1 MSTVSA
7 PFGLRPSYHPSGV
20 IRPTMYSI
28 ASGYAVNIY
37 GNQPVR
43 IAPATTGGETQGTV
57 VAAAVGAAFIGTFSG
72 VEWTDTDGR
81 LRVSNKWTAST
92 ATQANTD
99 VRAYVTLDP
108 AIVYDIQANGS
119 LTAASIGSQYNTT
132 AIGTGNSS
140 VGVSQMMLDTATS
153 GTNAQLR
160 VIGLTPGPDNAW
172 GDNYTIVQVQI
183 SEHQNVAN
191 AAAY

>member
-1 MSTVSA
+1 MSTSSA

-28 ASGYAVNIY
+28 ATGYAVNIY

-43 IAPATTGGETQGTV
+43 IAPATSGGETEGTV
-57 VAAAVGAAFIGTFSG
+57 VAAAIGSSFIGTFSG
-72 VEWTDTDGR
+72 VEWTDSDGR
-81 LRVSNKWTAST
+81 RRVSNKWTAST
-92 ATQANTD
+92 AGTD
-99 VRAYVTLDP
+99 INAYVTLDS

-119 LTAASIGSQYNTT
+119 MAANTIGQQYNTT

-140 VGVSQMMLDTATS
+140 VGISQMMLDTATS

-183 SEHQNVAN
+183 AQHQNVAN

>member
-1 MSTVSA
+1 MSTNSA
-7 PFGLRPSYHPSGV
+7 PFGLRPSYHPSGT
-20 IRPTMYSI
+20 IRPTEYTI

-43 IAPATTGGETQGTV
+43 IAPATSGGETQGTV
-57 VAAAVGAAFIGTFSG
+57 VAAAVGAAFVGTFSG
-72 VEWTDTDGR
+72 VEWTDSDGR
-81 LRVSNKWTAST
+81 RRVSNKWTAST
-92 ATQANTD
+92 AGTD
-99 VRAYVTLDP
+99 INAYVTLDP

-119 LTAASIGSQYNTT
+119 LTAAAIGSQYNTT

-140 VGVSQMMLDTATS
+140 VGISQMMLDTATS

-160 VIGLTPGPDNAW
+160 VIGITPGPDNAW

-191 AAAY
+191 QAAY

>member
-1 MSTVSA
+1 MSTNSA
-7 PFGLRPSYHPSGV
+7 PFGLRPSYNPSGV
-20 IRPTMYSI
+20 IRPTAYSI
-28 ASGYAVNIY
+28 ASGYASNIY

-43 IAPATTGGETQGTV
+43 LAPATTGGETEGTIV
-57 VAAAVGAAFIGTFSG
+57 PAAVGAAFIGTFSG

-81 LRVSNKWTAST
+81 RRVSNKWTAST
-92 ATQANTD
+92 AGTD
-99 VRAYVTLDP
+99 IIAYVTLDP

-119 LTAASIGSQYNTT
+119 LTSASIGSQYNTT

-140 VGVSQMMLDTATS
+140 VGISQMMLDTATS

>member
-1 MSTVSA
+1 MSTSSA

-20 IRPTMYSI
+20 IRPTAYSI
-28 ASGYAVNIY
+28 ATGYAVNIY

-43 IAPATTGGETQGTV
+43 IAPATSGGETEGTI
-57 VAAAVGAAFIGTFSG
+57 VAAAIGSSFIGTFSG
-72 VEWTDTDGR
+72 VEWTDSDGR
-81 LRVSNKWTAST
+81 RRVSNKWTAST
-92 ATQANTD
+92 AGTD
-99 VRAYVTLDP
+99 IIAYVTLDP

-119 LTAASIGSQYNTT
+119 MAANTIGQQYNTT

-140 VGVSQMMLDTATS
+140 VGISQMMLDTATS

-183 SEHQNVAN
+183 AQHQNVAN

>member
-1 MSTVSA
+1 
-7 PFGLRPSYHPSGV
+7 
-20 IRPTMYSI
+20 MYTI

-43 IAPATTGGETQGTV
+43 IAPATTGGETEGTV
-57 VAAAVGAAFIGTFSG
+57 VTAAVGAAFIGTFSG

-81 LRVSNKWTAST
+81 RRVSNKWTAST
-92 ATQANTD
+92 AGTD
-99 VRAYVTLDP
+99 INAYVTLDP
-108 AIVYDIQANGS
+108 AIVYDIQANGPM
-119 LTAASIGSQYNTT
+119 ASTTIGQQYNTT
-132 AIGTGNSS
+132 AIGTGNST
-140 VGVSQMMLDTATS
+140 VGISQMMLDTATS

>member
-1 MSTVSA
+1 MSSSSA

-28 ASGYAVNIY
+28 ANGYAVNIY

-57 VAAAVGAAFIGTFSG
+57 VAAAVGAAFIGTFCG
-72 VEWTDTDGR
+72 VEWTDSDGR
-81 LRVSNKWTAST
+81 RRVSNKWTAST
-92 ATQANTD
+92 YATD
-99 VRAYVTLDP
+99 VNAYVTLDP

-119 LTAASIGSQYNTT
+119 LDSTSIGSQYNTT

-140 VGVSQMMLDTATS
+140 VGISQMMLDTATS